1 DRSLREGSEPEG
13 GINSS
18 QSTVN
23 STRSSRQSNLSNV
36 PTVHIPYRNSKLTWL
51 LSDSLG
57 GNARTTMIATIS
69 PCYAQYNETLNTLR
83 YAQQAKLIVNQPRI
97 NEDSSAIYIR
107 QLLEEIA
114 VLKKQLYHREQL
126 RRLPVRY
133 FSLMIW
139 SDKMVFHRLP

>member
-23 STRSSRQSNLSNV
+23 STRSSRQSNLSTV

-97 NEDSSAIYIR
+97 NEA
-107 QLLEEIA
+107 
-114 VLKKQLYHREQL
+114 
-126 RRLPVRY
+126 
-133 FSLMIW
+133 SLMHI
-139 SDKMVFHRLP
+139 SERISTNLFLTFI